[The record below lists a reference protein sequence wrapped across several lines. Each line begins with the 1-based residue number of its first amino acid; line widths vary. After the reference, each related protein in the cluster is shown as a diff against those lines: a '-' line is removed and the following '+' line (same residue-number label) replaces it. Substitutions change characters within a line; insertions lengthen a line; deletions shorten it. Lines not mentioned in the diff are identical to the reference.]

1 MALAEHAAGSES
13 FTALMNKNGAAGN
26 EEHAFSNCT
35 GIPAAEHYSGEDMAV
50 LARELTGH
58 ELFFSWSGRWMDKL
72 EHSGG
77 RVTELVNPNRLVRFF
92 DGCDRNENRL
102 YRRRRD
108 IA

>member
-1 MALAEHAAGSES
+1 
-13 FTALMNKNGAAGN
+13 
-26 EEHAFSNCT
+26 
-35 GIPAAEHYSGEDMAV
+35 
-50 LARELTGH
+50 
-58 ELFFSWSGRWMDKL
+58 MDKL

-77 RVTELVNPNRLVRFF
+77 RVTELVNTNRLVRFF